1 MAKVIIHLREHELT
15 ALHNLAQREYRLP
28 RIQAAWIIRQELH
41 RLGLIPAEPETI
53 LPLAASSKFSEAER
67 DA

>member
-15 ALHNLAQREYRLP
+15 ALHELAQREYRLP
-28 RIQAAWIIRQELH
+28 RVQAAWIIRQELH

-53 LPLAASSKFSEAER
+53 LPLAISSTSSEAEGK
-67 DA
+67 A